1 MFKRILKIS
10 IENNNSA
17 FLWGPRKTGKS
28 FFLGQLFPESTSFD
42 FLKADV
48 LFRIAKNPSLLRQ
61 ELLYLESSGK
71 LIQPIILDEVQKV
84 PSILDEVH
92 WMIENKKWQFI
103 LCGSS
108 PRKLKRG
115 HANLLGGRAWRFEMF
130 PLVSAEIPDFDLLTA
145 LNRGLIASHYTEKNY
160 RRSLKSYVND
170 YLKEEIMSEGL
181 VRNLSGFAR
190 FLDSVGYS
198 HGEMVNF
205 LNISRD
211 CGVDAKTVKAY
222 YQILVDT
229 MLGVFIDPFTKKS
242 GRQIIMSTP
251 KFYLFDVGV
260 AGHLLKREI
269 LEERGEP
276 FGRAFEHFILMEILA
291 YKSYSEKDFK
301 LAYWRT
307 KDGLEVDFILD
318 DGKIAI
324 EVKGGRNIDSSSL
337 KPLRVFSEEY
347 KPEKTILVNNETT
360 PRLIDRI
367 ELTPWRIFLENLWAG
382 KVI

>member
-1 MFKRILKIS
+1 MFKRILKID

-28 FFLGQLFPESTSFD
+28 FYLNRLFPKSTLYD
-42 FLKADV
+42 FLKADI
-48 LFRIAKNPSLLRQ
+48 LFRISKNPSSLRE
-61 ELLYLESSGK
+61 ELLSLESSGK
-71 LIQPIILDEVQKV
+71 LIQPIIIDEVQKV
-84 PSILDEVH
+84 PSLLDEVH
-92 WMIENKKWQFI
+92 WMIENKRWQFI

-130 PLVSAEIPDFDLLTA
+130 PLVTPEIPHFNLLTA
-145 LNRGLIASHYTEKNY
+145 LNRGLIPSHYTEKNY
-160 RRSLKSYVND
+160 KRSLKSYVND

-242 GRQIIMSTP
+242 GRQIILSTP

-260 AGHLLKREI
+260 ASHLLKREI
-269 LEERGEP
+269 FEERGDA
-276 FGRAFEHFILMEILA
+276 FGKAFEHFILMELLA
-291 YKSYSEKDFK
+291 YRTYSEKDFK
-301 LAYWRT
+301 ISYWRT
-307 KDGLEVDFILD
+307 KNGIEVDFILD

-324 EVKGGRNIDSSSL
+324 EVKGGRHLGSSSL
-337 KPLRVFSEEY
+337 SPLNVFAEEY
-347 KPEKTILVNNETT
+347 GAKKTILVNNEAAS
-360 PRLIDRI
+360 RLIGKI
-367 ELTPWRIFLENLWAG
+367 EMTPWRVFLDNLWNG
-382 KVI
+382 NLI

>member
-1 MFKRILKIS
+1 MFTRILKLN

-28 FFLGQLFPESTSFD
+28 FLLGQLFAESTSFD
-42 FLKADV
+42 FLKSDL
-48 LFRIAKNPSLLRQ
+48 LFRFSKNPSLLRE
-61 ELLYLESSGK
+61 ELLHLEASGK
-71 LIQPIILDEVQKV
+71 LKQPIILDEVQKV

-92 WMIENKKWQFI
+92 WMMENKKWQFI

-130 PLVSAEIPDFDLLTA
+130 PLVTAEIPGFDLLTA
-145 LNRGLIASHYTEKNY
+145 LNHGLIPSHYTEKNY
-160 RRSLKSYVND
+160 KRSLKAYVND

-229 MLGVFIDPFTKKS
+229 MLGVFIYPFAKKS

-269 LEERGEP
+269 LEERGDA
-276 FGRAFEHFILMEILA
+276 FGRAFEHFILMELLA
-291 YKSYSEKDFK
+291 YRSYSEKDFK
-301 LAYWRT
+301 IDYWRT
-307 KDGLEVDFILD
+307 KDGTEVDFVLD

-324 EVKGGRNIDSSSL
+324 EVKGGRNIDSSSIR
-337 KPLRVFSEEY
+337 PLRVFTEEY
-347 KPEKTILVNNETT
+347 KPEKTILVNNETM
-360 PRLIDRI
+360 PRLIDNI
-367 ELTPWRIFLENLWAG
+367 ELTPWKVFLENLWAG
-382 KVI
+382 KII